1 VLPPGARIDALR
13 FEDVVLEGY
22 AHHPFIKFEVAV

>member
-1 VLPPGARIDALR
+1 VDDVR

-22 AHHPFIKFEVAV
+22 VFHPFIKFEVSV